1 MRCLTLL
8 LFLVNWFG
16 FTQNLQ
22 GQTADTTLVQLN
34 KTEGGYLIGKIIY
47 QDTREVFFQT
57 QDGRNI
63 YVPQHTISSIQ
74 PLNSTS
80 DISEQHSFRSNFST
94 RYFITTN
101 GLSLKKGENYVLWN
115 LYGPDF
121 QFGIRDNFSFGILT
135 SWLGIPVIAT
145 LKKSFPLGKNLHAAI
160 GGLFGTGSW
169 VLPEIGGALPFGSLT
184 LGNSTNNLTF
194 SGGYGAIWAENELQG
209 RALSSIAGTIRLSD
223 KFSLVFDSFILFEGR
238 GRYVTNN
245 FEEYILNPVTGEYE
259 WIYKEIESFERP
271 AGIAIVIPGI
281 RWHQGP
287 GKSFQFGFSAL
298 ITDGEAIPLPIP
310 MVQWFRSL

>member
-1 MRCLTLL
+1 MKLL
-8 LFLVNWFG
+8 SPIIGLILIGLLPNSVS
-16 FTQNLQ
+16 
-22 GQTADTTLVQLN
+22 GQTDTTLVQLN
-34 KTEGGYLIGKIIY
+34 KTEGGYLTGHIIY
-47 QDTREVFFQT
+47 QDAKEVYFQT
-57 QDGRNI
+57 QDGRSI
-63 YVPQHTISSIQ
+63 YIPQHTIQSIQ
-74 PLNSTS
+74 PLYSGPINPSLHA
-80 DISEQHSFRSNFST
+80 DFST

-101 GLSLKKGENYVLWN
+101 GLSLKRGENYVLWN

-169 VLPEIGGALPFGSLT
+169 VLPEFGGALPFGSLT
-184 LGNSTNNLTF
+184 YGTPTNHLTL

-209 RALSSIAGTIRLSD
+209 RALSSIAGSVQLSD
-223 KFSLVFDSFILFEGR
+223 KFSLVFNSFILFAGQGR
-238 GRYVTNN
+238 NVTERI
-245 FEEYILNPVTGEYE
+245 EEYIFNPVTGEYD
-259 WIYKEIESFERP
+259 WIYKEIEVYQKP
-271 AGIAIVIPGI
+271 TGIVIMIPGI

-287 GKSFQFGFSAL
+287 GKAFQIGFSGL
-298 ITDGEAIPLPIP
+298 ISDGEAIPLPIP

>member
-34 KTEGGYLIGKIIY
+34 KTEGGFLIGNIIY

-209 RALSSIAGTIRLSD
+209 R
-223 KFSLVFDSFILFEGR
+223 
-238 GRYVTNN
+238 YVTNN

>member
-1 MRCLTLL
+1 MKLLCPIIGLL
-8 LFLVNWFG
+8 LIGLIPNSI
-16 FTQNLQ
+16 L
-22 GQTADTTLVQLN
+22 GQTDTTLVQLN
-34 KTEGGYLIGKIIY
+34 KTEGGYLTGHIIY
-47 QDTREVFFQT
+47 QDAREIFFQT
-57 QDGRNI
+57 QDGRSI
-63 YVPQHTISSIQ
+63 YIPQHTIQSVQHLVSGIEMP
-74 PLNSTS
+74 PLTT
-80 DISEQHSFRSNFST
+80 DFST

-169 VLPEIGGALPFGSLT
+169 VLPEFGGALPFGSLT
-184 LGNSTNNLTF
+184 YGTPTNHITL

-209 RALSSIAGTIRLSD
+209 RALSSIAGSVQLSD